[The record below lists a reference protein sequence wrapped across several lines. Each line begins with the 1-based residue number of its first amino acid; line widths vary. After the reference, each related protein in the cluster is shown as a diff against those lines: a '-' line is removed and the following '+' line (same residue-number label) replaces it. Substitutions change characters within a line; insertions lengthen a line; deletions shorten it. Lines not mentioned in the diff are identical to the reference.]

1 MRVSAERSEIFD
13 EFVLVAETRTVIKG
27 PSVGKVKVKLRK
39 KKRPVGASNPN
50 EKPPNGLFVESE
62 ITIGGA
68 HVVEGFLEDIVEL
81 DPEGQ
86 LVGELLVA
94 VPPSEVVEI
103 WPGEEPWKLRSGT
116 DEDRETVSR
125 CRGEQ
130 CKLARS
136 EVVSSSRPGG
146 TFVGENDERVLV
158 VRLHD
163 KCQCPEEVWEPR
175 DCGHPYCTIRAG
187 HVHPFQEL
195 L

>member
-39 KKRPVGASNPN
+39 KKRPVVTSNPN
-50 EKPPNGLFVESE
+50 EKPPKDLFVESE

-94 VPPSEVVEI
+94 VPPS
-103 WPGEEPWKLRSGT
+103 
-116 DEDRETVSR
+116 
-125 CRGEQ
+125 
-130 CKLARS
+130 
-136 EVVSSSRPGG
+136 
-146 TFVGENDERVLV
+146 VGETWRPDRQ
-158 VRLHD
+158 RKIH
-163 KCQCPEEVWEPR
+163 
-175 DCGHPYCTIRAG
+175 
-187 HVHPFQEL
+187 
-195 L
+195 